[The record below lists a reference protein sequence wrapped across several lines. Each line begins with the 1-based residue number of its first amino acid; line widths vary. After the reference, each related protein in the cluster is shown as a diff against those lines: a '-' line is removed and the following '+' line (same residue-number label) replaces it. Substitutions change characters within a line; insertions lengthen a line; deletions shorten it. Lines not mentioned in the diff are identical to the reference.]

1 MSHKKT
7 LQELTIKDN
16 FMFGAVMVDE
26 KLCKEFLE
34 LVLGFQI
41 RSIRVSKEK
50 SMVYHPEYKGV
61 RLDIMADDEN
71 QTHYNVEMQ
80 VKYKRDLGK
89 RSRYYHSQMDMELLF
104 SGADYEVLPDSY
116 VIFICNFDPFGRKRY
131 CYTFRNKCQED
142 DTVELGDGSHTIF
155 LSTYGENE
163 EEVPERLVQFLKY
176 VRADTDEMETE
187 DHFVKR
193 VQEAVR
199 KIKASREMEERYMLL
214 EELIREEREEA
225 KEEGRAEEKI
235 NSRANMTISFL
246 EELGEVPD
254 DLREIILNE
263 RSLETLTEY
272 TKEAARA
279 KSIKEF
285 EEKIRKTR
293 KIRE

>member
-50 SMVYHPEYKGV
+50 SMIYHPEYKGV
-61 RLDIMADDEN
+61 RLDITADDEN

-163 EEVPERLVQFLKY
+163 DEVPERLVQFLKY

-285 EEKIRKTR
+285 EEKIRR
-293 KIRE
+293 IQKIRE

>member
-163 EEVPERLVQFLKY
+163 DEVPERLVQFLKY

-285 EEKIRKTR
+285 EEKIRRIR

>member
-50 SMVYHPEYKGV
+50 SMIYHPEYKGV
-61 RLDIMADDEN
+61 RLDITADDEN

-131 CYTFRNKCQED
+131 CYTCRNKCQED

-163 EEVPERLVQFLKY
+163 DEVPERLVQFLKY

-225 KEEGRAEEKI
+225 KAEEKI

-246 EELGEVPD
+246 EELGEVSD
-254 DLREIILNE
+254 DLRETILNE

>member
-50 SMVYHPEYKGV
+50 SMIYHPEYKGV
-61 RLDIMADDEN
+61 RLDITADDEN

-163 EEVPERLVQFLKY
+163 DEVPERLVQFLKY

-225 KEEGRAEEKI
+225 KAEEKI

-246 EELGEVPD
+246 EELGEVSD
-254 DLREIILNE
+254 DLRETILNE

>member
-50 SMVYHPEYKGV
+50 SMIYHPEYKGV
-61 RLDIMADDEN
+61 RLDITADDEN

-163 EEVPERLVQFLKY
+163 DEVPERLVQFLKY

-225 KEEGRAEEKI
+225 KAEEKI
-235 NSRANMTISFL
+235 NSSANMTISFL
-246 EELGEVPD
+246 EELGEVSD
-254 DLREIILNE
+254 DLRETILNE

>member
-50 SMVYHPEYKGV
+50 SMIYHPEYKGV
-61 RLDIMADDEN
+61 RLDITADDEN

-155 LSTYGENE
+155 LSTYEENE
-163 EEVPERLVQFLKY
+163 DEVPERLVQFLKY

-199 KIKASREMEERYMLL
+199 KIKASREM
-214 EELIREEREEA
+214 
-225 KEEGRAEEKI
+225 
-235 NSRANMTISFL
+235 
-246 EELGEVPD
+246 
-254 DLREIILNE
+254 NE
-263 RSLETLTEY
+263 RSLETLTGY

-285 EEKIRKTR
+285 EEKIPKPGKTGNR
-293 KIRE
+293 YSIGTSY